1 LQNTLNGEKM
11 RKYSRKIRR
20 EDNLRLQ
27 AADYMTYASQKVVD
41 ITIEK
46 KDIDISAE
54 RFETL
59 LKDYIDKSV
68 MYEMLKSEI
77 IKIYVP
83 EDLLDKIDWSIEFT
97 TEKLTITIKDDGDYS
112 ELLEKAQFVE
122 VKNGK

>member
-20 EDNLRLQ
+20 DDNLRLQ

-77 IKIYVP
+77 IKVYVP

-112 ELLEKAQFVE
+112 ELLEKAQFIE

>member
-1 LQNTLNGEKM
+1 M
-11 RKYSRKIRR
+11 RKYSRKINRD
-20 EDNLRLQ
+20 DNLRLQ

-41 ITIEK
+41 ITVEK

-54 RFETL
+54 RFEIL
-59 LKDYIDKSV
+59 LQDYIDKAV
-68 MYEMLKSEI
+68 MYEMLKSDI

-83 EDLLDKIDWSIEFT
+83 EELLDKINWSIEFT
-97 TEKLTITIKDDGDYS
+97 TEKLTITVNDDGDYS

>member
-1 LQNTLNGEKM
+1 MK
-11 RKYSRKIRR
+11 KYSRKIHRD
-20 EDNLRLQ
+20 DNLRLQ

-41 ITIEK
+41 ITVEK

-54 RFETL
+54 RFEIL
-59 LKDYIDKSV
+59 LQDYIDKAV

-77 IKIYVP
+77 IRIYVP
-83 EDLLDKIDWSIEFT
+83 EELLDKINWSIEFT
-97 TEKLTITIKDDGDYS
+97 TEKLTITVNDDGDYS

>member
-1 LQNTLNGEKM
+1 MK
-11 RKYSRKIRR
+11 KYSRKIHRD
-20 EDNLRLQ
+20 DNLRLQ

-41 ITIEK
+41 ITVEK

-59 LKDYIDKSV
+59 LKDYVDKSV

-77 IKIYVP
+77 IRIYVP
-83 EDLLDKIDWSIEFT
+83 EELLDKISWSIEFT
-97 TEKLTITIKDDGDYS
+97 TEKLTITINDDGDYS

>member
-1 LQNTLNGEKM
+1 M

-97 TEKLTITIKDDGDYS
+97 TEKLTISIKDDGDYS